1 MNRILQKTTRG
12 VTLVELMVVIALIA
26 VIAAIASPGIYR
38 GIERANSRAA
48 AREVVS
54 ILRLARDQ
62 AKTRQIP
69 LWVSITPA
77 AAGSRGTIEIARHT
91 DDTVRSC
98 REFASGSMVVVSTLN
113 LNEIAGD
120 VAIREVVPPATDGYR
135 LCYTP
140 QGTTVR
146 TTGIPL
152 PIPPGGCAGEGG
164 YVLLWKNGETISPA
178 DKNCA
183 ANAAARPAQ
192 RDARDVVHFF
202 KIPLLFNGTLKVEQ

>member
-1 MNRILQKTTRG
+1 MNRILRKTTRG

-48 AREVVS
+48 AREVVAM
-54 ILRLARDQ
+54 LRQARDQ

-77 AAGSRGTIEIARHT
+77 AGTSRGTIQIARHAN
-91 DDTVRSC
+91 DTVRSC
-98 REFASGSMVVVSTLN
+98 REFDAASMVVVSTLN

-120 VAIREVVPPATDGYR
+120 VAIREVVPPATDGYH

-152 PIPPGGCAGEGG
+152 PSPSGACAGEGG
-164 YVLLWKNGETISPA
+164 FIYLWKLGETISPT

-183 ANAAARPAQ
+183 ANAAARPGQ